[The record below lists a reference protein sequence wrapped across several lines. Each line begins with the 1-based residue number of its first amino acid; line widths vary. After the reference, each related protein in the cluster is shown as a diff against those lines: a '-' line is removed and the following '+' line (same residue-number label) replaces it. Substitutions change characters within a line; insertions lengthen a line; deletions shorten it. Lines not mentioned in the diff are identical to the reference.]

1 MNSETLV
8 EKLENEIIRLELEN
22 KQLRNELD
30 AINLEKKW
38 VRI

>member
-30 AINLEKKW
+30 AINLEKK
-38 VRI
+38 